1 MQDLY
6 AVLGVSE
13 RAGEDEI
20 KHAFRSAAK
29 RFHPD
34 TPEGAKDKG
43 RRFQSISAA
52 YEILGDPAKRRQYDL
67 GEIDANGEP
76 RPKRADGPRTRADA
90 WSKPAAAHANGP
102 ANGSGKEKEK
112 QSASRLD
119 AFRWAFEKAFG
130 MQPNMD
136 TRRKRRVEDLF
147 AEFFGERQKGEKRG
161 SARKGVDTHY
171 DLTITFEE
179 AVLGGTRRVKMPNG
193 KRFDVKIPV
202 GVNDGQIIRLK
213 GLGEPG
219 LAGGTDGDALVQIKI
234 DRHPYYRREG
244 RDIRLE
250 LPVTLTE
257 AMLGAKIKVPTLY
270 GPVTLS
276 IPENSNTGTVFRLK
290 GKGLPQQG
298 LADAGDLLVGLA
310 VRLPDKSTGPLA
322 DAVRKWESS
331 NPYYPRKD
339 IE

>member
-6 AVLGVSE
+6 AVLGVPE

-20 KHAFRSAAK
+20 KQAFRAGAK
-29 RFHPD
+29 KFHPD
-34 TPEGAKDKG
+34 TAEGAKDKG
-43 RRFQSISAA
+43 RRFQALSAA

-76 RPKRADGPRTRADA
+76 RPKRPDGPRTRPDA
-90 WSKPAAAHANGP
+90 WAKPPEAAANG
-102 ANGSGKEKEK
+102 AAKEKEK
-112 QSASRLD
+112 ASRLD

-130 MQPNMD
+130 AQPNLD
-136 TRRKRRVEDLF
+136 SRRKRRVEDLF

-171 DLTITFEE
+171 DLTIAFEE

-193 KRFDVKIPV
+193 KRFDVKIPA

-213 GLGEPG
+213 GLGETG
-219 LAGGTDGDALVQIKI
+219 LAGGADGDALVQIKI
-234 DRHPYYRREG
+234 DKHPYYRREG
-244 RDIRLE
+244 RDIRLDM
-250 LPVTLTE
+250 PVTLTE
-257 AMLGAKIKVPTLY
+257 AMMGAKLKVPTLY

-298 LADAGDLLVGLA
+298 LADAGDLLVTLS
-310 VRLPDKSTGPLA
+310 VRLPDKTQGPLA
-322 DAVRKWESS
+322 DAVRKWEAN
-331 NPYYPRKD
+331 NPYNPRKGM
-339 IE
+339 E